1 MTITKKDLDT
11 RYAHWFRN
19 VSQPEQAK
27 AEILK
32 QFSEEPEP
40 YEWTEQDIW
49 EQSRK
54 DPYKVEPCL
63 MLCHPGSDSPGG
75 LLFFERL
82 LPSGIVFFK
91 QKTAYE
97 IMPSLVGSEM
107 CIRDSLSGL
116 LPNILLG
123 PFVRLRFFAELL

>member
-1 MTITKKDLDT
+1 MTITRKDLDT

-32 QFSEEPEP
+32 QFGEEPEP

-54 DPYKVEPCL
+54 ILIKWSQACYHITRAP
-63 MLCHPGSDSPGG
+63 
-75 LLFFERL
+75 
-82 LPSGIVFFK
+82 
-91 QKTAYE
+91 TARVVYY
-97 IMPSLVGSEM
+97 ISSV
-107 CIRDSLSGL
+107 CYQ
-116 LPNILLG
+116 
-123 PFVRLRFFAELL
+123 VV